1 MGTFSPARAPT
12 TYRHF
17 RCFGTPKAARVR
29 CLWRLPVRSRLGSPI
44 GGPFRRQSG
53 NSQHTLS
60 FSCGA
65 KWLAQMH
72 LGYHELRNMLMKFRE
87 EREKR
92 KAQAAPPPVASSSGG
107 GVAGRGSEHRSSR
120 DDHRDRERDRDR
132 DRGYS
137 ERHSSSRYE
146 YVDWYLLPVV
156 VAH

>member
-1 MGTFSPARAPT
+1 
-12 TYRHF
+12 
-17 RCFGTPKAARVR
+17 
-29 CLWRLPVRSRLGSPI
+29 
-44 GGPFRRQSG
+44 
-53 NSQHTLS
+53 
-60 FSCGA
+60 
-65 KWLAQMH
+65 MH
-72 LGYHELRNMLMKFRE
+72 LGYHELRNMLTKFRE

-132 DRGYS
+132 DRDRGYS

-156 VAH
+156 VAHQDPQRSSPGSLEVTTKAVLRCIWLPGQVVGSKRMFIALLSMSCSWTDFRMVSVRLLFASEYS